1 MKKYN
6 KNSKINNNKINSK
19 NNKFNNLIIKKII
32 KMFNNKNKSL
42 QKTKLIIK
50 IKILLNR
57 NRIQIIIKNK

>member
-6 KNSKINNNKINSK
+6 
-19 NNKFNNLIIKKII
+19 NKFNKIIIKTMTKIS
-32 KMFNNKNKSL
+32 NNKSKSQ

-57 NRIQIIIKNK
+57 NKIQIIIKNK